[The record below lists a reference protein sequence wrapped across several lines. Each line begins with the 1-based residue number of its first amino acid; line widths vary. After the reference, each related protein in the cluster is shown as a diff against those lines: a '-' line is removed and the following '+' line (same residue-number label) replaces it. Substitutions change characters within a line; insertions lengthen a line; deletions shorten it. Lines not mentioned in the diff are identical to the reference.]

1 MMLLAMVA
9 TLAAAA
15 PAVDPIDSDSEL
27 PLSDDIAAAPPS
39 AADVIDAAT
48 SRRGVALDGA
58 RRLSLEECIRTALEE
73 NRQIQ
78 VAEAQVDEAVAT
90 RKIARGR
97 FGPTVSVDANVQ
109 VWDKEIAVD
118 FGGPMIP
125 GMEDAPSALVVQDQ
139 VTAMFRTTVAQPLT
153 GMWGISEAYRVR
165 KKAQTVASLEV
176 QREREAVALDIA
188 TAYYEALKAERL
200 AEVAL
205 VSVDAIAA
213 NRERA
218 EAFHAA
224 GVMGR
229 DQLLEADV
237 RLAEAQS
244 MFIRARGHTRIAR
257 ANLAFV
263 MGLPVDSDI
272 APQPLRRAALP
283 RVDRDLDAVAGR
295 AMERRTEV
303 ASASLRIEQAKHA
316 RRAATSNM
324 LPQLSAL
331 ASYQRTEGQAFA
343 RTNQFFV
350 GLNLQWNIWEWGAKY
365 YQVPE
370 AKAQERQAQLAQV
383 QVHEGIRLELHRAL
397 IELEVSEQ
405 QLEATEVAVEQAAEN
420 LRIVQLR
427 FDAAAAS
434 ATEVLDSVARRARAE
449 AEQANAYYAHLQA
462 IATYRH
468 GLGELAENHQ
478 TEERR

>member
-1 MMLLAMVA
+1 
-9 TLAAAA
+9 
-15 PAVDPIDSDSEL
+15 
-27 PLSDDIAAAPPS
+27 
-39 AADVIDAAT
+39 
-48 SRRGVALDGA
+48 
-58 RRLSLEECIRTALEE
+58 
-73 NRQIQ
+73 
-78 VAEAQVDEAVAT
+78 
-90 RKIARGR
+90 
-97 FGPTVSVDANVQ
+97 VSVA
-109 VWDKEIAVD
+109 
-118 FGGPMIP
+118 
-125 GMEDAPSALVVQDQ
+125 
-139 VTAMFRTTVAQPLT
+139 
-153 GMWGISEAYRVR
+153 
-165 KKAQTVASLEV
+165 
-176 QREREAVALDIA
+176 
-188 TAYYEALKAERL
+188 
-200 AEVAL
+200 
-205 VSVDAIAA
+205 AIAA

-244 MFIRARGHTRIAR
+244 MFIRARGQTRIAR

-350 GLNLQWNIWEWGAKY
+350 GLNLAWNIWEWGAKY
-365 YQVPE
+365 YRLPE
-370 AKAQERQAQLAQV
+370 ARAQERQAQLAQV
-383 QVHEGIRLELHRAL
+383 HVHEGIRLELHRAL

-468 GLGELAENHQ
+468 GLGELAENQ
-478 TEERR
+478 RTQERQ